1 MKNFDRQYRL
11 AAGKPGAP
19 GFEIGDTTPYTLHIA
34 FSIQKQELESSNT
47 AKVSVWNL
55 NKSHLATLEEEGCFL
70 TLKAG
75 YGSTLPLILA
85 GDVSFSKS
93 KPDGANVLTEI
104 EVVDGL
110 AAIRDTWVSVS
121 YAGAVNTKKIMDDV
135 AAQMGVTVSY
145 SYNAEFADI
154 PNGYS
159 FVGQAKV
166 ALSKACTVSGLEWSI
181 QNGILQVKKPG
192 DVMSKEVY
200 LLSADTGLIGF
211 PERVQVSN
219 SDSDGKNQVG
229 YDIEYLM
236 NGAIGIGDYVKLDSK
251 IVSGFF
257 RIATLDIDGDNLSG
271 DWKCKARV
279 LEVAG

>member
-11 AAGKPGAP
+11 SAGAAGGA
-19 GFEIGDTTPYTLHIA
+19 GFEIGDGDMPLHIS
-34 FSIQKQELESSNT
+34 FSFQKTDLNAQNT
-47 AKVSVWNL
+47 GKVSIWNL
-55 NKSHLATLEEEGCFL
+55 NDQHVAELNKDDCVLS
-70 TLKAG
+70 LKAG
-75 YGSTLPLILA
+75 YGTVMSPIFTGLVTHATTEL
-85 GDVSFSKS
+85 
-93 KPDGANVLTEI
+93 DGADRCTAL
-104 EVVDGL
+104 EVVDNRIE
-110 AAIRDTWVSVS
+110 IRDTYVSLSYSGNVS
-121 YAGAVNTKKIMDDV
+121 TKTIIQDAGN
-135 AAQMGVTVSY
+135 QMGVAVSF
-145 SYNAEFADI
+145 SYNAEFFDF
-154 PNGYS
+154 PNGFS
-159 FVGQAKV
+159 FVGPAIDVLTK
-166 ALSKACTVSGLEWSI
+166 SCDSSGLSWSI